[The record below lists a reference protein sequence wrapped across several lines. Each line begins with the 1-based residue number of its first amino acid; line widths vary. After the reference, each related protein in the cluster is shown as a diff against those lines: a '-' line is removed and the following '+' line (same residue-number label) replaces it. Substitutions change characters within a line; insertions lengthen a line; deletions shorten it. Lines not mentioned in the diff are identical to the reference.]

1 MAAVLNRD
9 LRIHCSYA
17 KRIFKRRIVDS
28 GELSEFLKKSPEF
41 VSLVIKKPLSYN
53 SRHNLSNTGPR
64 GYLLGRLTDPVKRTA
79 YQLVPS
85 WSATGLWDCSFEDS
99 GIYQRFDHFK
109 KRFPHIFKFGKSYL
123 STNLCSYKIA
133 TQCFRFIYERK
144 NEKKNVRDERDCFAK
159 KRESRGKTR
168 CASEQLRY

>member
-1 MAAVLNRD
+1 M
-9 LRIHCSYA
+9 
-17 KRIFKRRIVDS
+17 
-28 GELSEFLKKSPEF
+28 
-41 VSLVIKKPLSYN
+41 SLVIKKPLRYN
-53 SRHNLSNTGPR
+53 NIGTIYSNTGPR

-123 STNLCSYKIA
+123 STSLFVRDCGSMSSLRISA
-133 TQCFRFIYERK
+133 RGW
-144 NEKKNVRDERDCFAK
+144 KKNIYAYMRRTRSPQ
-159 KRESRGKTR
+159 KRENREEKR
-168 CASEQLRY
+168 DANEQLRYRHLPFKFSLIGYPFVDGINCSTLS